1 MSLKAIRYNKGN
13 LEVLD
18 QLLLPAQ
25 TKYISIAGV
34 EDGWKVISK
43 MQVRGAPAIAIVGC
57 LSLAVE
63 IHNEEFESKQMFK
76 QEIEGKLNYL
86 VSARP
91 TAVNMK
97 QAADDLI
104 KMVNSWVANNSIS
117 VIEIKDRFIRDIE
130 AMLEKDIS
138 NNMAIGVF
146 GAEHILQDAPSE
158 SSIQLL
164 THCNTGSLATAGY
177 GTALGVIRKIHELK
191 RLEHVFCTET
201 RPYNQGAR
209 LTAFEFVHDKIP
221 ATLILDSMVA
231 SLFKYRKITA
241 VVVGADRVAS
251 NGDTANKIGTY
262 QIAIL
267 AKYNNIP
274 FYVSAPSTSIDFSI
288 TDGDSIEIEQRPD
301 REMTH
306 IGEHRIAAPGIRC
319 WNPAFDVTPA
329 ELIKGI
335 ITEKGVFKPSEIR
348 KLLEI
353 IQIISMIMWP
363 IKEQSVR
370 AFSCSRRDVRQIGR
384 CQFNQQI
391 K

>member
-1 MSLKAIRYNKGN
+1 MSLKAICYNKGK

-25 TKYISIAGV
+25 TKYIPVSGV

-63 IHNEEFESKQMFK
+63 IYNEQYETKQMFK

-97 QAADDLI
+97 LATDELISLVNGWVDD
-104 KMVNSWVANNSIS
+104 SSIS
-117 VIEIKDRFIRDIE
+117 VIEIKERFIQETEI
-130 AMLEKDIS
+130 MLEKDIS
-138 NNMAIGVF
+138 NNKAIGMF
-146 GAEHILQDAPSE
+146 GAERILQNVPSGT
-158 SSIQLL
+158 SIQLL

-177 GTALGVIRKIHELK
+177 GTALGVIRKINENNQ
-191 RLEHVFCTET
+191 LEHVFCTET

-209 LTAFEFVHDKIP
+209 LTAYEFVHDKIP
-221 ATLILDSMVA
+221 ATLVLDSMVA
-231 SLFKYRKITA
+231 SLFKSRKIAA
-241 VVVGADRVAS
+241 VVVGADRVVA

-262 QIAIL
+262 QIAVV
-267 AKYNNIP
+267 AKHHNVP
-274 FYVSAPSTSIDFSI
+274 FYVAAPSTSIDFAIS
-288 TDGDSIEIEQRPD
+288 DGKLIEIEQRPD

-329 ELIKGI
+329 NLITGI
-335 ITEKGVFKPSEIR
+335 ITEKGVFAPNEIG
-348 KLLEI
+348 KLL
-353 IQIISMIMWP
+353 QM
-363 IKEQSVR
+363 
-370 AFSCSRRDVRQIGR
+370 
-384 CQFNQQI
+384 
-391 K
+391 